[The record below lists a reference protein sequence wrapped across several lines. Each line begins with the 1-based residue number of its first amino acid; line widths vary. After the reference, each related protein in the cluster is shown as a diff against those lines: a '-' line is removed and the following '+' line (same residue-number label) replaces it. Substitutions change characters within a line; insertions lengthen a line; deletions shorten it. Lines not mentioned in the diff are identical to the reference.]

1 MPANKLS
8 QLNLVPNQRNQIGN
22 QFCCVESFIG
32 HLWEWEAIFTQDV
45 FDVSNPRM
53 LAYDQTLIIIDS
65 VGCAFLRCQGE
76 MKRVGERFV
85 GGGGLALVMW
95 DPLQPSCQLASL
107 KASEFPVLSR
117 HELLCFFGKRNACA
131 KELIIMACSLGM
143 LVICEPVM
151 WPTLQLSMSPLWHD

>member
-65 VGCAFLRCQGE
+65 VGCAFLRWQGE

-151 WPTLQLSMSPLWHD
+151 WPTLQLSMSLLWHD

>member
-65 VGCAFLRCQGE
+65 VGCAFLRWQGE

-85 GGGGLALVMW
+85 GGGLALVMW

-117 HELLCFFGKRNACA
+117 YELLCFFGKRNACA

-151 WPTLQLSMSPLWHD
+151 RPTLQLSMSLLWHD

>member
-65 VGCAFLRCQGE
+65 VGCAFLRWQGE

-85 GGGGLALVMW
+85 GGL
-95 DPLQPSCQLASL
+95 
-107 KASEFPVLSR
+107 LSYVS
-117 HELLCFFGKRNACA
+117 LLCG
-131 KELIIMACSLGM
+131 LHCSFPWVFCGM
-143 LVICEPVM
+143 ISSTSNHKAE
-151 WPTLQLSMSPLWHD
+151 TG

>member
-65 VGCAFLRCQGE
+65 VGCAFLRWQGE
-76 MKRVGERFV
+76 MKQVGERFV
-85 GGGGLALVMW
+85 GGGLALVMW
-95 DPLQPSCQLASL
+95 DPLQPSCQLVSL

>member
-22 QFCCVESFIG
+22 QFCYVESFIG

-85 GGGGLALVMW
+85 GGGGPGTSNVRPFAALLPTCVTQG
-95 DPLQPSCQLASL
+95 LRVSC
-107 KASEFPVLSR
+107 PV
-117 HELLCFFGKRNACA
+117 
-131 KELIIMACSLGM
+131 
-143 LVICEPVM
+143 
-151 WPTLQLSMSPLWHD
+151 

>member
-65 VGCAFLRCQGE
+65 VGCTFLRWQGE

-85 GGGGLALVMW
+85 GGGLALVMW

-151 WPTLQLSMSPLWHD
+151 WPTQQLSMSLLWHD

>member
-65 VGCAFLRCQGE
+65 VGCAFLRWQGE

-85 GGGGLALVMW
+85 GGGLALVMW

-151 WPTLQLSMSPLWHD
+151 WPTQQLSMSLLWHD

>member
-1 MPANKLS
+1 MPAKKLS

-65 VGCAFLRCQGE
+65 VGCAFLRWQGE

-85 GGGGLALVMW
+85 GGGLALVMW

-151 WPTLQLSMSPLWHD
+151 WPTLQLSMSLLWHD